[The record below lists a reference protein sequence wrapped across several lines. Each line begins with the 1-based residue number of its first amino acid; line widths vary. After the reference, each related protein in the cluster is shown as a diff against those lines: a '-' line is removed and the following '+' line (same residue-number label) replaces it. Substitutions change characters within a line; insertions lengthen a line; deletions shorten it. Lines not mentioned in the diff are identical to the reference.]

1 MADYIQYPPWNKP
14 FAEQVAFFKKK
25 LNLPSERWDDILK
38 AAHDK
43 AFMVAGAQ
51 GADLLHDLNGI
62 VAKAI
67 EKGTGLATF
76 RKEFKA
82 IVAKHGWS
90 GWTGEGS
97 KAGEAWRTKVIYQT
111 NMSTSY
117 AAGRWA
123 QLKDP
128 ELLKVNPYWQYK
140 HSDGLMYPRP
150 KHVSWNGLTLP
161 HDHVF
166 WTTHFPPNGWGCHCR
181 VISVNKSVY
190 MEAIANGRGPA
201 NAPATDDIAGID
213 DGFAYAPGAGVDS
226 NFRQLV
232 QDKLITY
239 PPAITKSLTR
249 DINRYINAT
258 DTAPDFVRRALA
270 TPTLVETLWLGFIE
284 DAAALSRT
292 LGEDLTGYMVTMRS
306 DAPRHVERSHGGDS
320 GTQRPAEPK
329 DYVHLI
335 DVVNQPDTI
344 IKGNDSGK
352 FARVVL
358 MKLIDGEMF
367 RAAFEVQPGKRNKAL
382 TLVSLVIKTGK

>member
-1 MADYIQYPPWNKP
+1 MADYIQYPPWHKP

-51 GADLLHDLNGI
+51 GADLLHDLHRI
-62 VAKAI
+62 VGKAI
-67 EKGTGLATF
+67 EKGAGLTAF

-123 QLKDP
+123 QLNDP

-150 KHVSWNGLTLP
+150 LHVSWNGLTLP
-161 HDHVF
+161 HDHAF
-166 WTTHFPPNGWGCHCR
+166 WMTHFPPNGWGCHCR
-181 VISVNKSVY
+181 VIPVNKSVY

-201 NAPATDDIAGID
+201 DAPAVDDIKGID
-213 DGFAYAPGAGVDS
+213 DGFAYAPGAGVDAE
-226 NFRQLV
+226 FRQLV
-232 QDKLITY
+232 QDKLINY
-239 PPAITKSLTR
+239 PPAITKALSR

-258 DTAPDFVRRALA
+258 DPAPDFVKRVLA

-284 DAAALSRT
+284 DATALSKT
-292 LGEDLTGYMVTMRS
+292 LGEDLKGYMVTMRS
-306 DAPRHVERSHGGDS
+306 DAPRHVERSHGFDG
-320 GTQRPAEPK
+320 GAQRPAQPK
-329 DYVHLI
+329 DYAHLI
-335 DVVNQPDTI
+335 DIVNEPDTMI
-344 IKGNDSGK
+344 EGNNSGK

-367 RAAFEVQPGKRNKAL
+367 RATFELQPGKRNKAL